1 LAVAEKKRTAGW
13 LSRRRETR
21 RLKRAR
27 SGDSPQKMAERKK
40 RGDPDVKD
48 AIDRA
53 GQAGFLSGG
62 V

>member
-1 LAVAEKKRTAGW
+1 VTVAEKKGTAGW
-13 LSRRRETR
+13 LAKRRETR

-27 SGDSPQKMAERKK
+27 SGDSPQKAAERKK

-53 GQAGFLSGG
+53 GQVGFLSGG

>member
-1 LAVAEKKRTAGW
+1 LAVAEKKRPAGW
-13 LSRRRETR
+13 LAKRREER

-27 SGDSPQKMAERKK
+27 SGDSPQKVAEPKK
-40 RGDPDVKD
+40 PGDADVKD